1 MIVAEN
7 VHVHFRRGLLGE
19 PIRAL
24 DGLNLEV
31 REGDFF
37 GLVGQN
43 GAGKSTAM
51 YCFLGL
57 LRPTTGSVRVMGA
70 IPEIGSKLYNGVA
83 YLPEEPHYHLYLTV
97 EEATRYYASLYGKPV
112 PQKLIDEALQ
122 EDPARAGAEYLA
134 EFRTDVESFVDREV
148 VESAVVTVCNLAAR
162 LCAEA
167 KDGQ

>member
-1 MIVAEN
+1 M
-7 VHVHFRRGLLGE
+7 
-19 PIRAL
+19 
-24 DGLNLEV
+24 
-31 REGDFF
+31 
-37 GLVGQN
+37 
-43 GAGKSTAM
+43 
-51 YCFLGL
+51 
-57 LRPTTGSVRVMGA
+57 
-70 IPEIGSKLYNGVA
+70 
-83 YLPEEPHYHLYLTV
+83 
-97 EEATRYYASLYGKPV
+97 